1 VGVWG
6 VSDISLYLKGRKR
19 QEEEEEEEEIKGGG
33 KKTGKPFADAC
44 IFKSHWN

>member
-1 VGVWG
+1 M
-6 VSDISLYLKGRKR
+6 SDISLYLKGRKR